1 MTVDD
6 YQDLQDDYD
15 NDNDDCM
22 VICFEG
28 QIQKKRKNGQNSTDL
43 WSHLLFGIIW
53 SWKKGSFK
61 LNFWSNLA
69 PRETINVR
77 LIQFSNQTIGAQE
90 CLKKYFECYYCY
102 QNIIFNQIE
111 TSVAK
116 KCLSEKYFEYYNHY
130 QNIIFNQIETIGAHE
145 CLKNILSIAIVIKI
159 LFFNQIETSAAQE
172 CLNFFAY
179 CYCYF
184 KINHFS
190 TKLTLWD

>member
-1 MTVDD
+1 M
-6 YQDLQDDYD
+6 
-15 NDNDDCM
+15 
-22 VICFEG
+22 
-28 QIQKKRKNGQNSTDL
+28 DL
-43 WSHLLFGIIW
+43 WSQLLFGIIC

-77 LIQFSNQTIGAQE
+77 LIQFSNQIETIGAQE
-90 CLKKYFECYYCY
+90 CLK
-102 QNIIFNQIE
+102 NI
-111 TSVAK
+111 
-116 KCLSEKYFEYYNHY
+116 LS
-130 QNIIFNQIETIGAHE
+130 ITIVIKISFSTKLKLVQPMSAWM
-145 CLKNILSIAIVIKI
+145 KNILSITIVIKI